1 MRLYEKEI
9 FIPIP
14 QERINLIEYFHEF
27 INHHVGSDEIP
38 TRFVITETTD
48 KYYKCDLGF
57 IDGWQEAEVEKPES
71 IFSFRK
77 RKKENK
83 DKFNVVMMIPTGIG
97 AELGGHAGDA
107 NPTAQLL
114 ASACDNLILH
124 PNVVN
129 ASDIN
134 EMTDNTLYVEGSI
147 LSRFLMG
154 MVGLQKSYSNR
165 VLSIID
171 EHQDYR
177 ISELVINAV
186 STARVTLGLNCPLV
200 VKMDPPIGTKSIYSV
215 SGRASGVVE
224 NFERICKVIKKYKNT
239 NEAIALSTS
248 IDIDSKVCEEYYKS
262 SGEMINPWGGAE
274 AILTHA
280 ISTLFNIPSAHAP
293 MIETIDEPM
302 HFGITDPRIAPEAIS
317 SCYMQCVFKGLHKS
331 PQVVTDPTL
340 FNSKDVLSAEDI
352 SCLVIP
358 ENCIGLSILGA
369 IDQEIPIIAV
379 KENRNTMKNSFGNY
393 PIGNL
398 ILAENYLEAVGI
410 IQAMKKGIY
419 ISSVRRPFTR
429 TKVVNEKL
437 EDKDGK

>member
-1 MRLYEKEI
+1 MRLFEKEI
-9 FIPIP
+9 YIPIP

-27 INHHVGSDEIP
+27 VTHQLGSNEIA

-48 KYYKCDLGF
+48 KFYKCDLGF
-57 IDGWQEAEVEKPES
+57 IDGWQEAEVDQPKS

-77 RKKENK
+77 REKENK

-97 AELGGHAGDA
+97 AEIGGHAGDA
-107 NPTAQLL
+107 NPVAQLL
-114 ASACDNLILH
+114 ASVCDNLILH

-129 ASDIN
+129 ASDVN
-134 EMTDNTLYVEGSI
+134 EMTDNSWYVEGSI

-165 VLSIID
+165 VLTIID
-171 EHQDYR
+171 DRKDHR
-177 ISELVINAV
+177 IPELVVNAV
-186 STARVTLGLNCPLV
+186 SSSRITLGLNCPMV
-200 VKMDPPIGTKSIYSV
+200 VKMDPPIGTKAIYSV

-224 NFERICKVIKKYKNT
+224 NFERICKVIKKYKLAH
-239 NEAIALSTS
+239 EAIALSTA
-248 IDIDSKVCEEYYKS
+248 IDIDSKVCEEYYRS

-280 ISTLFNIPSAHAP
+280 ISTLFNVPSAHAP
-293 MIETIDEPM
+293 MIETMDDPM
-302 HFGITDPRIAPEAIS
+302 HYGVTDPRIAPEAIS
-317 SCYMQCVFKGLHKS
+317 NCYMHCVFKGLRRS
-331 PQVVTDPTL
+331 PQIVTNPNL
-340 FNSKDVLSAEDI
+340 FCSDDVLSAEDV

-369 IDQEIPIIAV
+369 IDQGIPIIAV

-398 ILAENYLEAVGI
+398 ILVENYLEAVGI

-437 EDKDGK
+437 EVKDGK